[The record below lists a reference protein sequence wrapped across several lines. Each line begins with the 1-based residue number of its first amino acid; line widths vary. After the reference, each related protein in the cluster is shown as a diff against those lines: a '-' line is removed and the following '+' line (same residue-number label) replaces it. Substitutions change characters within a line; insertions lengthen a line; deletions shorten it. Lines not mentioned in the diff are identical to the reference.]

1 MSSATNS
8 EKLTSS
14 KPYLLRGLY
23 DWIVDNMLTP
33 YILVNSEITG
43 VRVPRQ
49 YVKDGQIVLNIS
61 PNATS
66 HFEMNNSK
74 LQFRAGF
81 GGTLFDVLLP
91 IKAVQAI
98 YARENGQGM
107 TFSNEIPGGNDEDDD
122 GDGGDA
128 LTFSENAAAP
138 EAKSEPP
145 KSKHP
150 HLKVVK

>member
-1 MSSATNS
+1 MSSVTNS

-33 YILVNSEITG
+33 YIVVNADIPG

-61 PNATS
+61 PHATS

-81 GGTLFDVLLP
+81 GATLFDVLLP
-91 IKAVQAI
+91 VKAIEAI
-98 YARENGQGM
+98 YACENGQGM
-107 TFSNEIPGGNDEDDD
+107 TFTQEIPGGNND
-122 GDGGDA
+122 GDDGGDGEA
-128 LTFSENAAAP
+128 LVFSENTASADV
-138 EAKSEPP
+138 KSPAG

-150 HLKVVK
+150 HLKIVK